1 MAKVLLI
8 NSNRFKHPWP
18 VIPFGLCYIATTLE
32 SNGNHRV
39 SFLDLC
45 FSTNCEKEIE
55 NAVNTFVPDVIGI
68 SIRNID
74 DTGGY
79 NVHFFLEDVK
89 NDVVESC
96 KKNFSGPIVIG
107 GPSVGIS
114 GREMLEYFD
123 LEYAVRGDGEAVMLE
138 FVNRIENR
146 QPLEGLKG
154 LIIRRENTIIQE
166 NEPFRDDDLDALP
179 FPQPQRYLN
188 LDRYRRF
195 GSPLLVQTKRG
206 CALSCS
212 YCTYN
217 KIEGHTYRLINP
229 RRIADEIEIL
239 VKETGFNHIE
249 FADSIFNIPL
259 AHAKE
264 VLREVISKNLNL
276 RLHTMGLSPAAVDEE
291 LLDLMKLA
299 GFNEVDIGAESAC
312 DEVLQSLSKNFKRAD
327 IINTANLLQKKNI
340 PVTWFI
346 MLGAPVEKRETV
358 LETLNTM
365 GEIASKWDLV
375 FVSTGVRVYNGAP
388 LADEIMKQD
397 IHCTADNFL
406 HPVKIEPAK
415 ISLADIHRIAKH
427 FSFRFPNFYLYEK
440 EHIIPGWLLVIGNS
454 LLKVFQSGQPVW
466 RLLILLKRIE
476 WALGVRWIKRNLYDL
491 KMSSTQKKSRNSN
504 GFSIIRERKITAKA
518 NQYEKSS

>member
-18 VIPFGLCYIATTLE
+18 VMPFGLCCIAAVLE
-32 SNGNHRV
+32 STGGHNV
-39 SFLDLC
+39 FFLDLC

-55 NAVNTFVPDVIGI
+55 KAVKEFVPDVIGI

-79 NVHFFLEDVK
+79 DIHFLLEDIK

-96 KKNFSGPIVIG
+96 KEKFSGPIVIG

-123 LEYAVRGDGEAVMLE
+123 LEYAVRGDGEAVMPK
-138 FVNRIENR
+138 FVERIENR

-166 NEPFRDDDLDALP
+166 NEPSRANDLDALP
-179 FPQPQRYLN
+179 FPKPQRYLN
-188 LDRYRRF
+188 LDRYRHF

-217 KIEGHTYRLINP
+217 KIEGHKYRLINP

-239 VKETGFNHIE
+239 VKETGIHHIE

-259 AHAKE
+259 AHAKN
-264 VLREVISKNLNL
+264 VLQEIISKNLDIK
-276 RLHTMGLSPAAVDEE
+276 LHTMGLSPAAVDEE
-291 LLDLMKLA
+291 LLDLMKSA

-312 DEVLQSLSKNFKRAD
+312 DEVLQSLSKNFTRAD
-327 IINTANLLQKKNI
+327 IINTAHLLHKKNI
-340 PVTWFI
+340 PATWFI
-346 MLGAPVEKRETV
+346 MLGAPVETRETV
-358 LETLNTM
+358 IETLNTI
-365 GEIASKWDLV
+365 GRIASKWDLV

-388 LADEIMKQD
+388 LANKMMKHD
-397 IHCTADNFL
+397 SHCTADNFL

-415 ISLADIHRIAKH
+415 ISLANIHKIAKH

-440 EHIIPGWLLVIGNS
+440 EHITPGWLLVIGNS
-454 LLKVFQSGQPVW
+454 LLKVFQSRQPVW
-466 RLLILLKRIE
+466 RILIFLRRME
-476 WALGVRWIKRNLYDL
+476 WALGIGLAKRNLYDL
-491 KMSSTQKKSRNSN
+491 KMSPFQKKSRYTN
-504 GFSIIRERKITAKA
+504 GFSIIREKKITSKI
-518 NQYEKSS
+518 E